1 MKFFTL
7 QCTYL
12 FRRCFSCFLFQKIAT
27 KGAHLKISFQMRPFA
42 FFFSFFLSD
51 QSVMLH
57 RLCHAVPLDGI
68 GYVLCVR
75 IQNLLMFSKRNGVCA
90 APEHG
95 KVVAAVA
102 KYVCIFFLQ
111 LKLFQR
117 IVHSCSFAAAVRND
131 FVYTAAAIHDIKL
144 LLKFTVHTFYIRLCI
159 GYDTKFIVNDSFCL
173 RCLRE
178 SDSDSSEIGTGLLD
192 LPKTGYLR
200 RKINIIRSLQN
211 HADPALL

>member
-1 MKFFTL
+1 MKFLLCNAHTFSDAAFLVSFFRKL
-7 QCTYL
+7 QP
-12 FRRCFSCFLFQKIAT
+12 
-27 KGAHLKISFQMRPFA
+27 KGAPEN
-42 FFFSFFLSD
+42 FFSNAPLRFLFLSD

-68 GYVLCVR
+68 SYVLCVR
-75 IQNLLMFSKRNGVCA
+75 IQNLIMFSKRNGVCA

-192 LPKTGYLR
+192 LPKTDTSDE
-200 RKINIIRSLQN
+200 K
-211 HADPALL
+211 